1 MIKSLTTVL
10 SVMVLCFCFQSNA
23 QITTPA
29 PSPAAKVKQT
39 VGLTEVVIQYSR
51 PGVKGRTIFA
61 EDGLVP
67 YGKIWRTGA
76 NAATKIT
83 FSDDVTIEGH
93 DLKKGSYALLTIPS
107 ATTWDVMFYM
117 HDSGNFGSYV
127 EKEPDLKVTVTP
139 NDLSPISVQS
149 FSMGIG
155 DLTDNGGTIS
165 MFWDNVHVPVKLG
178 VNTDE
183 AVMASIKK
191 TLGGPSGGDYY
202 TAGIYLY
209 NSGKD
214 KEKALKYVQ
223 KATHN
228 GEARFWQLRWE
239 AEILASMGKTA
250 EAIKV
255 AKQSI
260 ELAEKAGNSDH
271 VKINTDN
278 IAKWNM

>member
-61 EDGLVP
+61 DDGLVP
-67 YGKIWRTGA
+67 FGKVWRTGA
-76 NAATKIT
+76 NSATKIS
-83 FSDDVTIEGH
+83 FSEDVTIEGH
-93 DLKKGSYALLTIPS
+93 DLKKGSYALLTIPN
-107 ATTWDVMFYM
+107 ATSWDVMFYT

-139 NDLSPISVQS
+139 VDLSPISVQS

-209 NSGKD
+209 HSSKD

-223 KATHN
+223 KATH
-228 GEARFWQLRWE
+228 GDEPKYWQLRWE
-239 AEILASMGKTA
+239 AEILGDLGRTK

-255 AKQSI
+255 AKHSI
-260 ELAEKAGNSDH
+260 ELAQEEGNSDY

>member
-1 MIKSLTTVL
+1 MIKSLATVL

-51 PGVKGRTIFA
+51 PSKKGRTIFA
-61 EDGLVP
+61 ADGLVP
-67 YGKIWRTGA
+67 YGKIWRTAA

-83 FSDDVTIEGH
+83 FSEDVSIEGH
-93 DLKKGSYALLTIPS
+93 DLKKGSYALLTIPN
-107 ATTWDVMFYM
+107 ATSWDVMFYT
-117 HDSGNFGSYV
+117 HESSNFGTYV
-127 EKEPDLKVTVTP
+127 EKEPDLKVMVTP
-139 NDLSPISVQS
+139 VDMSPVSVES
-149 FSMGIG
+149 FSIGVG
-155 DLTDNGGTIS
+155 DLTDNGANIYIL
-165 MFWDNVHVPVKLG
+165 WDNVYVPVKLG
-178 VNTDE
+178 VKTDE
-183 AVMASIKK
+183 AVLASIEK
-191 TLGGPSGGDYY
+191 TMGGPSAGDYY
-202 TAGIYLY
+202 TAGLYYY

-228 GEARFWQLRWE
+228 GEPRYWSLRWE
-239 AEILASMGKTA
+239 AEILSSLGRTA

-255 AKQSI
+255 AKHSI
-260 ELAEKAGNSDH
+260 ELAEKAGNSDY